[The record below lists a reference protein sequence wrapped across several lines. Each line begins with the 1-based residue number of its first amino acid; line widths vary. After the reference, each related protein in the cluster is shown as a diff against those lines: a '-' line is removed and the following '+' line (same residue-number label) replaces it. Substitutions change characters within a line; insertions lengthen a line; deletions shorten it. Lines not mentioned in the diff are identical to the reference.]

1 MGRRLACIRAA
12 CRIGEEGLELDV
24 SSPHDLHVMR
34 ASIGRVNGSTNPQP
48 YLEENPPG
56 HFRLYVGDAAERAR
70 TARGIQ

>member
-1 MGRRLACIRAA
+1 MGQGRV
-12 CRIGEEGLELDV
+12 RIGEEGLELDV
-24 SSPHDLHVMR
+24 SSPQELHVMR
-34 ASIGRVNGSTNPQP
+34 TLVRRVNGSSHPQP